1 MKQASCPQQQRKIK
15 VGAAVKATHGH
26 DRGRLYLVIGRDTDQ
41 VHLSDGVYRPV
52 TKPKAK
58 NIKHLVHVS
67 DLIEASQLIADLN
80 AQSCEREKDIYIR
93 RLLKQVAENEK

>member
-1 MKQASCPQQQRKIK
+1 MKQARCPQQQRKIQA
-15 VGAAVKATHGH
+15 GAAVKATQGH
-26 DRGRLYLVIGRDTDQ
+26 DRGRLYLVIERDADQ
-41 VHLSDGVYRPV
+41 VQLCDGAYRPV

-80 AQSCEREKDIYIR
+80 ALSCEREKDIYIR